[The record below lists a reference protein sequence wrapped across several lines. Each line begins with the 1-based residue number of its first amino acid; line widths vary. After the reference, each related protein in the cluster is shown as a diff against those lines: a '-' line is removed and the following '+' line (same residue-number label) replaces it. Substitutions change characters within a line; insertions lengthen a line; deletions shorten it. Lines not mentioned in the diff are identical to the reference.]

1 MITVN
6 GSTDGFDGFRIGVAG
21 FDNPLRDSNTSAA
34 IQALGKKFQSSVQE
48 IIRSGYGQF
57 IKENYRIS
65 PTIVETK
72 TCMQALGEKSVIKK
86 SSVTY
91 LAYGI

>member
-34 IQALGKKFQSSVQE
+34 IQALGKKFQSASKKL
-48 IIRSGYGQF
+48 SGLGMVSYGKIPYF
-57 IKENYRIS
+57 
-65 PTIVETK
+65 
-72 TCMQALGEKSVIKK
+72 
-86 SSVTY
+86 Y
-91 LAYGI
+91 LDCED

>member
-34 IQALGKKFQSSVQE
+34 IQALGKKFQSSIQ
-48 IIRSGYGQF
+48 
-57 IKENYRIS
+57 ENYQLWVWSVTEKYRILGNQ
-65 PTIVETK
+65 
-72 TCMQALGEKSVIKK
+72 TCMQALGEKFNDQDIIGYI
-86 SSVTY
+86 SSS
-91 LAYGI
+91 